1 MPADDAKVAAAA
13 REFVAALKDLDEQG
27 GDYAMIVNKRRLEL
41 EAAVQ
46 SESDEVA
53 A

>member
-1 MPADDAKVAAAA
+1 MADDAKVAAAA

-27 GDYAMIVNKRRLEL
+27 GDHAMIVDRRRREL

-46 SESDEVA
+46 SEGEA
-53 A
+53 PA